1 MPKLILDVFDIFA
14 LFDQK
19 ACIFRVGRFFKNALI
34 SAGVK
39 TMIFNFLVLPLSIWP
54 FGVFKRILA
63 YVAMSYGKTEYLP
76 QGDKDF
82 PKRQDVNFLVLPI
95 GYEPFNLSR
104 CDPLILRFS
113 NSVKCFLVCP
123 S

>member
-1 MPKLILDVFDIFA
+1 
-14 LFDQK
+14 
-19 ACIFRVGRFFKNALI
+19 
-34 SAGVK
+34 
-39 TMIFNFLVLPLSIWP
+39 MIFNFLVLPPLSIWP

-63 YVAMSYGKTEYLP
+63 FVAMSYGKTEYLP

-104 CDPLILRFS
+104 CDPVDLEVFKLRKVFFGMSLINRLCRAPQIRLFMGKPIFG
-113 NSVKCFLVCP
+113 NVFK
-123 S
+123 